1 MNYYLVPTS
10 IAESLQLTRIRKSS
24 SGGFYLLSEYDLQPY
39 GIERAIEDGS
49 IELSQNHTPVPV
61 AEPEPQEQTPQE
73 QTPQGQSQ
81 DEPQEDQPQEGTQ
94 EEQEPE
100 EEPEQ
105 EPEEDSGDEPEEEP
119 AEEAGDETE
128 SVTDNEED
136 EP

>member
-81 DEPQEDQPQEGTQ
+81 EEPQEDQPQEDTQ

-100 EEPEQ
+100 
-105 EPEEDSGDEPEEEP
+105 DNSGDEPEEEP
-119 AEEAGDETE
+119 AEEAVDDTE

>member
-81 DEPQEDQPQEGTQ
+81 DEPQEDQPQEDTQ

-100 EEPEQ
+100 
-105 EPEEDSGDEPEEEP
+105 DNSGDEPEEEP
-119 AEEAGDETE
+119 AEEAVDETE

>member
-49 IELSQNHTPVPV
+49 IELSQIHTPVPV

-81 DEPQEDQPQEGTQ
+81 DEPQEDQPQEDTQ

-100 EEPEQ
+100 
-105 EPEEDSGDEPEEEP
+105 DNSGDEPEEEP
-119 AEEAGDETE
+119 AEEAVDDTE

>member
-61 AEPEPQEQTPQE
+61 AEPEPQEQTPQ
-73 QTPQGQSQ
+73 GQSQ
-81 DEPQEDQPQEGTQ
+81 EEPQEDQPQEGTQ

-119 AEEAGDETE
+119 AEEAVDETE

>member
-61 AEPEPQEQTPQE
+61 AEPEPQEQTPQ
-73 QTPQGQSQ
+73 GQSQ
-81 DEPQEDQPQEGTQ
+81 DEPQEDQPQEDTQ

-100 EEPEQ
+100 
-105 EPEEDSGDEPEEEP
+105 DNSGDEPEEDP
-119 AEEAGDETE
+119 AEEAVDDTE

>member
-73 QTPQGQSQ
+73 QTHQGQSQ
-81 DEPQEDQPQEGTQ
+81 DEPQEDQPQEDTQ

-100 EEPEQ
+100 
-105 EPEEDSGDEPEEEP
+105 DNSGDEPEEEP
-119 AEEAGDETE
+119 AEEAVDDTE

>member
-61 AEPEPQEQTPQE
+61 AEPEPQE
-73 QTPQGQSQ
+73 
-81 DEPQEDQPQEGTQ
+81 DTQ

-100 EEPEQ
+100 
-105 EPEEDSGDEPEEEP
+105 DHSGDEPEEEP
-119 AEEAGDETE
+119 AEEAVDDTE

>member
-39 GIERAIEDGS
+39 GIERAIDDGS

-81 DEPQEDQPQEGTQ
+81 DEPQEDQPQEDTQ

-100 EEPEQ
+100 DNSE
-105 EPEEDSGDEPEEEP
+105 DEPEEEP
-119 AEEAGDETE
+119 AEEAVDDTE

>member
-39 GIERAIEDGS
+39 GIERAVEEGS
-49 IELSQNHTPVPV
+49 IELSENHTPVPV

-81 DEPQEDQPQEGTQ
+81 DEPQEDQPQGGTQ

-100 EEPEQ
+100 
-105 EPEEDSGDEPEEEP
+105 DNSGDEPEEEP
-119 AEEAGDETE
+119 AEEAVDDTE

>member
-49 IELSQNHTPVPV
+49 IELSENHTPVPV

-81 DEPQEDQPQEGTQ
+81 DEPQEDQPQEDTQ

-100 EEPEQ
+100 
-105 EPEEDSGDEPEEEP
+105 DNSGDEPEEEP
-119 AEEAGDETE
+119 AEEAVDDTE
-128 SVTDNEED
+128 SVTDNEEA

>member
-39 GIERAIEDGS
+39 GIERAIEEGS

-81 DEPQEDQPQEGTQ
+81 DEPQEDQPQEDTQ

-100 EEPEQ
+100 
-105 EPEEDSGDEPEEEP
+105 DNSGDEPEEEP
-119 AEEAGDETE
+119 AEEAVDDTE

>member
-81 DEPQEDQPQEGTQ
+81 DEPQEDQPQEDTQ

-100 EEPEQ
+100 
-105 EPEEDSGDEPEEEP
+105 DNSGDEPEEDP
-119 AEEAGDETE
+119 AEEAVDDTE

>member
-81 DEPQEDQPQEGTQ
+81 DEPQEDQPQEDTQ

-100 EEPEQ
+100 
-105 EPEEDSGDEPEEEP
+105 DNSGDEPEEEP
-119 AEEAGDETE
+119 AEEAVDDTE

>member
-81 DEPQEDQPQEGTQ
+81 DEPQEDQPQEDTQ

-100 EEPEQ
+100 
-105 EPEEDSGDEPEEEP
+105 DNSGDEPEEDP
-119 AEEAGDETE
+119 AEEAGDKTE

>member
-49 IELSQNHTPVPV
+49 IELSENHTPVPV

-81 DEPQEDQPQEGTQ
+81 DEPQEDQPQEDTQ

-100 EEPEQ
+100 
-105 EPEEDSGDEPEEEP
+105 DNSGDEPEEEP
-119 AEEAGDETE
+119 AEEAVDDTE

>member
-81 DEPQEDQPQEGTQ
+81 DEPQEDQPQEDTQ
-94 EEQEPE
+94 E
-100 EEPEQ
+100 EQ

-119 AEEAGDETE
+119 AEEAVDDTE